1 MYQPLFSI
9 SQSKADNHR
18 RYWAL
23 KNSWSMDGLPGLKNA
38 QSTMKAEK
46 IKPLKKMT
54 GPLAPTHFGYRS
66 GGFGAEHLLLA
77 AVASALFTALLL
89 LYGVQIAG
97 ALQDSLPIGARSALI
112 TFQEK
117 IR

>member
-1 MYQPLFSI
+1 
-9 SQSKADNHR
+9 
-18 RYWAL
+18 L

>member
-1 MYQPLFSI
+1 
-9 SQSKADNHR
+9 
-18 RYWAL
+18 
-23 KNSWSMDGLPGLKNA
+23 MDGLPGLNTA

-46 IKPLKKMT
+46 ITPLKKMT

-66 GGFGAEHLLLA
+66 SGFGVQHLLLA
-77 AVASALFTALLL
+77 SIASALFTALLL

-97 ALQDSLPIGARSALI
+97 ALQDSLPIGVKSALI
-112 TFQEK
+112 EK